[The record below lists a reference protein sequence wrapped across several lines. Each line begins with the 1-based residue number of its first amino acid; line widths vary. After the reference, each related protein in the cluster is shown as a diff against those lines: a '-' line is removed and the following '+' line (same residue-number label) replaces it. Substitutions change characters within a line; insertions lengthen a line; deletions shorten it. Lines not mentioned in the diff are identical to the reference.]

1 MILYFLLQF
10 ESTRYANRI
19 KYQIL
24 FYFEHFYI
32 FWEPLF
38 SFITSLYVTHVS
50 HDHVYLIT
58 IIKPVVE
65 IRTSLTAKN

>member
-1 MILYFLLQF
+1 
-10 ESTRYANRI
+10 
-19 KYQIL
+19 
-24 FYFEHFYI
+24 
-32 FWEPLF
+32 
-38 SFITSLYVTHVS
+38 LYVTHVS